1 MDLASDTIR
10 LRLEMPQNEQ
20 KLRTSQSQCR
30 QTKISSRWNRSLNN
44 GERAMKKSILV
55 PAAVAAALF
64 AAMVI
69 AAPMQASSEQMAG
82 LSLDRA
88 EAYKVAIN
96 D

>member
-1 MDLASDTIR
+1 
-10 LRLEMPQNEQ
+10 
-20 KLRTSQSQCR
+20 
-30 QTKISSRWNRSLNN
+30 
-44 GERAMKKSILV
+44 MKKSILV